1 MSIAIAIKFDSK
13 EKEKMRDTAIQ
24 IADILEKQY
33 PKDAFSQ
40 SVTLEFMYRG
50 LQSRLAMENIII
62 ADKTGKDNFNKLNHA
77 RKIVEGMQDSEFGI
91 CWHDNNL
98 VLFRNCDDV
107 WMQYYLG
114 KFLQKPTFI
123 IAEEK
128 ERPVLEERKVNLNAR
143 IYFVPIFSSEQL
155 EIAMQNIK
163 GDMGELHYD

>member
-1 MSIAIAIKFDSK
+1 MSIAIAAKFDSK

-33 PKDAFSQ
+33 PKDAFAQ
-40 SVTLEFMYRG
+40 AVTLEFMHRG

-77 RKIVEGMQDSEFGI
+77 RKIVEGMQDSEF
-91 CWHDNNL
+91 NL
-98 VLFRNCDDV
+98 VLFSNCDEV

-143 IYFVPIFSSEQL
+143 IYFVPIFSPEQL

-163 GDMGELHYD
+163 GDMGELHD